1 MDGIPMT
8 HRLASGEIPKVG
20 MRVFTNNLDRG
31 VISIVAT
38 DEGCGPYCNA
48 WHVVTLDTDYKG
60 NPKGGTEI
68 MNCSRL
74 ATRFEGE
81 KA

>member
-1 MDGIPMT
+1 MM
-8 HRLASGEIPKVG
+8 HRLASGEIPAVG

-31 VISIVAT
+31 VIVKVAD

-48 WHVVTLDTDYKG
+48 WHTVQLDTSYRG
-60 NPKGGTEI
+60 LPLTGTEI

>member
-1 MDGIPMT
+1 MT
-8 HRLASGEIPKVG
+8 HRIASGEIPAVG
-20 MRVFTNNLDRG
+20 MRVFDNNLDRG
-31 VISIVAT
+31 VIVAVAT
-38 DEGCGPYCNA
+38 DEGCGPYCKA
-48 WHVVTLDTDYKG
+48 WHTILVDTDYRG
-60 NPKGGTEI
+60 NPITPHKEI

>member
-1 MDGIPMT
+1 MT
-8 HRLASGEIPKVG
+8 VHRLASGEIPAVG

-31 VISIVAT
+31 VIIAVAT

-48 WHVVTLDTDYKG
+48 WHTVQLDTTYRG
-60 NPKGGTEI
+60 EPTTGTEI